1 MEQTLIIL
9 KPDAVKRGL
18 CGEIISRFEKAG
30 LKIVAARMLSPD
42 YEQFF
47 HHYEGISKMVSRRG
61 KDAFDVTLTLMQEGP
76 VIAFVLE
83 GISAVSLVRKMV
95 GDTEPQKALPGTIRG
110 DYAHMGFDYAN
121 KEGIGVPNVIH
132 ASGNI
137 EEAKQEIAHWFSES
151 EIFEYN
157 TVHEEYTQAKRRE
170 KQKKR

>member
-1 MEQTLIIL
+1 MERTLIIL

-18 CGEIISRFEKAG
+18 VGEITSRFEKAG
-30 LKIVAARMLSPD
+30 LKIVGAKMLSPD

-61 KDAFDVTLTLMQEGP
+61 KDAFDVTLELMQEGP

-83 GISAVSLVRKMV
+83 GISSVVLVRKMV

-121 KEGIGVPNVIH
+121 KQGIGVPNVIH

-137 EEAKQEIAHWFSES
+137 EEAEQEIAHWFSES
-151 EIFEYN
+151 ELFVYN
-157 TVHEEYTQAKRRE
+157 TVHEEYTQAKSR
-170 KQKKR
+170 KKK

>member
-1 MEQTLIIL
+1 MERTLIIL

-18 CGEIISRFEKAG
+18 SGEILSRFERAG
-30 LKIVAARMLSPD
+30 LKIVGAKMLSPN

-47 HHYEGISKMVSRRG
+47 EHYEGISQMVSRRG
-61 KDAFDVTLTLMQEGP
+61 KDAFDVTLAMMQEGP

-83 GISAVSLVRKMV
+83 GIGSVPLVRKMV

-132 ASGNI
+132 ASGNV
-137 EEAKQEIAHWFSES
+137 EEAEKEISHWFSDS
-151 EIFEYN
+151 ELFDYN
-157 TVHEEYTQAKRRE
+157 TVHEEYTQAKRR
-170 KQKKR
+170 KAQKK